1 MVTTPTTAAT
11 SASGVLAVRRAMRSV
26 GRLGGGCC
34 GARSGIGGG
43 VGTGVSRGGCGWMR
57 AASGEQGVLRRRLGM
72 LLVVLLLQEKVGT
85 RREEGVW
92 RLLRRDRRD
101 GMTILGAEATQHVQD
116 LARLTNR
123 LADVAEGIS
132 KLLQAAGVLS
142 DIHVTLH
149 QISKLRLQI
158 DSTMELVVAELLMDG
173 SPDAVGSCLGRTND
187 VTNILGDGDVQP
199 AQDALV
205 T

>member
-1 MVTTPTTAAT
+1 M
-11 SASGVLAVRRAMRSV
+11 
-26 GRLGGGCC
+26 
-34 GARSGIGGG
+34 
-43 VGTGVSRGGCGWMR
+43 
-57 AASGEQGVLRRRLGM
+57 
-72 LLVVLLLQEKVGT
+72 
-85 RREEGVW
+85 
-92 RLLRRDRRD
+92 
-101 GMTILGAEATQHVQD
+101 QHVQD
-116 LARLTNR
+116 LLARLTNR

-199 AQDALV
+199 AQDAQV